1 MIEISKTFQTKAS
14 PARVL
19 DFFGNFGDRYVGMWP
34 EAHQKYEMISE
45 GPPQVGSNF
54 RTVQTIRGRK
64 VSSRGVITKMEPGG
78 FAWRMIPLPLMA
90 GAYRYRPLPEG
101 GTEITQTLQYGP
113 PWPVIGSAMLFLME
127 RVAVSRADLEKH
139 LDEEMQRLQQALEAE
154 A

>member
-1 MIEISKTFQTKAS
+1 MIEISKTIQTKAS

-19 DFFGNFGDRYVGMWP
+19 DFFGNFGTHYVETWP
-34 EAHQKYEMISE
+34 EAHQEYKMISE
-45 GPPQVGSNF
+45 GAPQVGTTF
-54 RTVQTIRGRK
+54 RTVQTIKGRK

-78 FAWRMIPLPLMA
+78 FAWKMVPLPLMA
-90 GAYRYRPLPEG
+90 GGYRYRPLPEG

-113 PWPVIGSAMLFLME
+113 SWPVVGSAMLFLME

-139 LDEEMQRLQQALEAE
+139 LDEEMARLQQALEAE